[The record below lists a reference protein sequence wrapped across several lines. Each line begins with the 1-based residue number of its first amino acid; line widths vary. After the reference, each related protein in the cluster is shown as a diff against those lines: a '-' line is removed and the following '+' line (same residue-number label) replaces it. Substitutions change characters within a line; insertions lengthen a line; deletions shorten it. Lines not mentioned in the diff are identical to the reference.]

1 MAENIG
7 LKFRCVGVDKA
18 AVIAT
23 EAAIAT
29 AVWTPMPLTLR
40 DDELSIVEEDPTE
53 SEIFSHENDDAEDYD
68 ISGNG
73 MTATG
78 SFIKATYE
86 QAAELLGGTT
96 TGTGDTAVLL
106 KSSKKVL
113 INNAFRFRL
122 ASGGAIIIPNGKGY
136 VNLSVNLGANDGLL
150 KLPFKIKALA
160 QSGFTSSL
168 VMQSKA
174 TVDAAGAQGFAAPM
188 ATAATVETT
197 ETTEV
202 TDAKAKTSK

>member
-18 AVIAT
+18 AVVAT

-136 VNLSVNLGANDGLL
+136 VNLSVNLGATDGLL

-174 TVDAAGAQGFAAPM
+174 TVQAQSLAAPM
-188 ATAATVETT
+188 TTAATVEAVDTG
-197 ETTEV
+197 ETTE
-202 TDAKAKTSK
+202 AKTKASK

>member
-136 VNLSVNLGANDGLL
+136 VNLSVNLGATDGLL

-174 TVDAAGAQGFAAPM
+174 TVQTQSLTAPM
-188 ATAATVETT
+188 TTAATVEAVDTG
-197 ETTEV
+197 ETTE
-202 TDAKAKTSK
+202 AKTKASK

>member
-113 INNAFRFRL
+113 INSAFRFRL

-136 VNLSVNLGANDGLL
+136 VNLSVNLGATDGLL

-174 TVDAAGAQGFAAPM
+174 TVQAQSLAAPM
-188 ATAATVETT
+188 TTAATVEAVDTG
-197 ETTEV
+197 ETTE
-202 TDAKAKTSK
+202 AKTKASK

>member
-136 VNLSVNLGANDGLL
+136 VNLSVNLGATDGLL

-174 TVDAAGAQGFAAPM
+174 TVQAQSLAAPM
-188 ATAATVETT
+188 TTAATVEAVDTG
-197 ETTEV
+197 ETTE
-202 TDAKAKTSK
+202 AKAKASK

>member
-86 QAAELLGGTT
+86 QASELLGGTT

-136 VNLSVNLGANDGLL
+136 VNLSVNLGATDGLL

-174 TVDAAGAQGFAAPM
+174 TVQAQSLAAPM
-188 ATAATVETT
+188 TTAATVEAVDTG
-197 ETTEV
+197 ETTE
-202 TDAKAKTSK
+202 AKTKASK

>member
-136 VNLSVNLGANDGLL
+136 VNLSVNLGATDGLL

-174 TVDAAGAQGFAAPM
+174 TVQAQSLTAPM
-188 ATAATVETT
+188 TTAATVEAVDTG
-197 ETTEV
+197 ETTE
-202 TDAKAKTSK
+202 AKTKASK

>member
-136 VNLSVNLGANDGLL
+136 VNLSVNLGATDGLL

-174 TVDAAGAQGFAAPM
+174 TVQAQSLAAPM
-188 ATAATVETT
+188 TTAATVEAVDTG
-197 ETTEV
+197 ETTE
-202 TDAKAKTSK
+202 AKTKASK